1 MRKTTSI
8 NYRNEDDLVG
18 GCPLAAA
25 MSLIGGR
32 WKILLLWYVGHG
44 LDRYGAL
51 LRTIPNISGK
61 MLYQQLRELEH
72 QGLVVRV
79 VEGRRV
85 RYALSSLGRSM
96 LEPLSHLENWSRE
109 HAIGERLL
117 RERKKVAPQTDTGR

>member
-18 GCPLAAA
+18 SCPLAAA
-25 MSLIGGR
+25 LSLVGGR

-51 LRTIPNISGK
+51 RRTIPSISGK
-61 MLYQQLRELEH
+61 MLYQQLRELEQH
-72 QGLVVRV
+72 GLVIRV

-85 RYALSSLGRSM
+85 RYVLSGLGRSM
-96 LEPLSHLENWSRE
+96 LDPLSHLETWSRE
-109 HAIGERLL
+109 NAIGERLL
-117 RERKKVAPQTDTGR
+117 RERRKAISHNEDC